1 MHDAPH
7 RDHESLPTR
16 RKRVPLARAF
26 RGLRRRITL
35 YRTVAATTAV
45 ALVAL
50 AAFTVVQ
57 ANEQP
62 EPVPLGTGKA
72 GVEGVTNAP
81 RGLDATAPEAPAR
94 SAEAAPEAA
103 PAKPLGDGDASYYG
117 EELAGNPTASGER
130 FDPTKL
136 TAAHRTLPLGS
147 RVRVT
152 NTRTGDAVVVRIND
166 RGPFHGQRVI
176 DLSKAAA
183 KQIGMLKRGTARVK
197 LELLPRNV

>member
-1 MHDAPH
+1 
-7 RDHESLPTR
+7 
-16 RKRVPLARAF
+16 V
-26 RGLRRRITL
+26 
-35 YRTVAATTAV
+35 
-45 ALVAL
+45 
-50 AAFTVVQ
+50 AFTVVQ
-57 ANEQP
+57 ATDKP
-62 EPVPLGTGKA
+62 DPIPLGTGKA
-72 GVEGVTNAP
+72 GVEDVTNTP
-81 RGLDATAPEAPAR
+81 RGLEPAAESTPR
-94 SAEAAPEAA
+94 SAEAETAPEAA
-103 PAKPLGDGDASYYG
+103 PAEPLGSGSASYYG

-152 NTRTGDAVVVRIND
+152 NTSTGDAVIVRIND

>member
-1 MHDAPH
+1 MSDVPYA
-7 RDHESLPTR
+7 DHESLPTR
-16 RKRVPLARAF
+16 RKRVPLAQAF
-26 RGLRRRITL
+26 RGLRQRLAL
-35 YRTVAATTAV
+35 YRTLSATVAV
-45 ALVAL
+45 AFVAL

-57 ANEQP
+57 LNETP
-62 EPVPLGTGKA
+62 EPIPLGTGKA
-72 GVEGVTNAP
+72 GIKT
-81 RGLDATAPEAPAR
+81 LDATADEAVPEALARPEDAARVAPA
-94 SAEAAPEAA
+94 
-103 PAKPLGDGDASYYG
+103 AKPLGSGRASYYG
-117 EELAGNPTASGER
+117 EELAGNPTASGES

-183 KQIGMLKRGTARVK
+183 RKIGMVRAGTARVK
-197 LELLPRNV
+197 LELLSHAH